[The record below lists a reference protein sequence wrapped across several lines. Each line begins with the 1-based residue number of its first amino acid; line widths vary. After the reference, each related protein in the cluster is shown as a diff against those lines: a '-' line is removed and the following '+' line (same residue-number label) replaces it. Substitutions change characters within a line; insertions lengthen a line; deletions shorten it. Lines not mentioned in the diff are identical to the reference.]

1 MIGIAH
7 FCCKTLPHLFPS
19 SSALRHLL
27 YSTLLSVNKQLTL
40 CLTEAYMTLSDCLS
54 GRQSSASLHRAQAV
68 SLIPSPLNHSRYS
81 SQHQYIG
88 PLCACVYHQSFHT
101 FSKKLACNGIGSQL
115 QVCLKKQ
122 KLPRVY
128 CCSKFALFRRIQ
140 SRSRLTPLSRLRHG
154 VQQVGN
160 ASS

>member
-1 MIGIAH
+1 MSLTFNSASSCINTCMQVGNNNLH
-7 FCCKTLPHLFPS
+7 V

-40 CLTEAYMTLSDCLS
+40 CLTEAYMALSDCLS

-101 FSKKLACNGIGSQL
+101 FSKKLAASIGSQL

-122 KLPRVY
+122 KLPRVAVQSLP
-128 CCSKFALFRRIQ
+128 CSEESSLD
-140 SRSRLTPLSRLRHG
+140 LDLHHCHG
-154 VQQVGN
+154 
-160 ASS
+160 